1 MRSQWWIV
9 AVGVIAFS
17 AFFWAVGGAVD
28 LGLEE
33 HARGRYGLPDGGE
46 RYTYALFGGGVIAV
60 ASALVLAGRR
70 VPGWKTAL
78 LPASGLGFG
87 AASVLFLGQQTRHW
101 IAACAMGIAAFV
113 MPLAALRRGRASRP
127 PTERRTPS

>member
-1 MRSQWWIV
+1 MRSLWWIV

-60 ASALVLAGRR
+60 GSALVLAGRR

-87 AASVLFLGQQTRHW
+87 AVSVLVLGQQTRHW
-101 IAACAMGIAAFV
+101 IAACAMGIAGIV
-113 MPLAALRRGRASRP
+113 MTLAALRRGHASQPPRGQRAP
-127 PTERRTPS
+127 G